1 MSLRGKLRHFLG
13 FLVSQRAIKM
23 VPGQIQAISEMQRP
37 TTKKEIQFLTK
48 TISGPEQIYLVL
60 FTPFAAFLQGT
71 KRVGETGWGPECDEA
86 FRAIKEYIA
95 SPLSLSQP
103 VDGEELYLYLSSS
116 AIAVSAAL
124 VKLDSYKR

>member
-1 MSLRGKLRHFLG
+1 MVSGKIR
-13 FLVSQRAIKM
+13 
-23 VPGQIQAISEMQRP
+23 AISEMQRP

-48 TISGPEQIYLVL
+48 TIGGLEQIYLVVFRP
-60 FTPFAAFLQGT
+60 FTAFLQGI
-71 KRVGETGWGPECDEA
+71 KRAGETGWGPECDEA